1 MCNEILVRSQEAT
14 ERASRPV
21 VFEHSRTNDFFEFTG
36 LGFFGSFFCQE
47 KNEHKQHTTFYYNN
61 ILLRN

>member
-1 MCNEILVRSQEAT
+1 MFNAKLTASQEAT

-47 KNEHKQHTTFYYNN
+47 KNEHKQHSTF
-61 ILLRN
+61 